1 MNMVPPR
8 LPLRVLRRPPR
19 GPSLLGAALRGVA
32 LHPRLP
38 RSAQHGFTL
47 IEILVALAIVS
58 IALLAGSQAV
68 SALSRGAQRQSDVLL
83 AQICAENELVKIR
96 LAGQF
101 PNTGDSSASC
111 EQAGKVFSV
120 AVEVRST
127 PNPNFRRLD
136 TKVLDEGTPVLSIAT
151 IVGRN

>member
-1 MNMVPPR
+1 MSMLPPR
-8 LPLRVLRRPPR
+8 LQRSVLRCPP
-19 GPSLLGAALRGVA
+19 GGLSLLGAARRGVA
-32 LHPRLP
+32 LLPRLP
-38 RSAQHGFTL
+38 RSALRGFTL
-47 IEILVALAIVS
+47 IEILVSLAIVS

-68 SALSRGAQRQSDVLL
+68 QALSRGAQRQSDVLL

-96 LAGQF
+96 LSGQF

-111 EQAGKVFSV
+111 EQAGKVFTV
-120 AVEVRST
+120 AMEVRTT

-136 TKVLDEGTPVLSIAT
+136 TKVLDESTPILSIAT

>member
-1 MNMVPPR
+1 MSPR
-8 LPLRVLRRPPR
+8 RQ
-19 GPSLLGAALRGVA
+19 AFAL
-32 LHPRLP
+32 
-38 RSAQHGFTL
+38 HGFTL

-101 PNTGDSSASC
+101 PGVGDSSASC
-111 EQAGKVFSV
+111 EQAGKVFSLTM
-120 AVEVRST
+120 EIRTT

-136 TKVLDEGTPVLSIAT
+136 TKVLAESTPILNIAT
-151 IVGRN
+151 LVGRN